1 MEHDPAEA
9 GQGPSA
15 AGGSSTS
22 ASDRRRFRLNRYTMP
37 RGPGNTACT
46 PCRRPRR
53 KCPRRRCAGVVV
65 HIHHAAVVDIR
76 LHGVPLDP
84 HRQLRSPGH
93 LAGNGNGLIV
103 LVEHRG
109 GISGGGGTGI
119 QGMVRGPAGAE
130 GAPTP
135 AAGPPGPGPWCGP
148 SAGPPGSAGGIPPA
162 GPAPRRTGC
171 RRGHG
176 RRPGTD
182 SWGPPQGV
190 KQPQQ
195 HLLGSTDAGFIVS
208 HRRPGNSQPACQLH
222 PGDAQL
228 LPALAQLFAKAHAFA
243 LLRRGSPH
251 AVDSVPHLLVLV
263 NSFNK
268 DLVNLG
274 LT

>member
-1 MEHDPAEA
+1 M
-9 GQGPSA
+9 
-15 AGGSSTS
+15 
-22 ASDRRRFRLNRYTMP
+22 
-37 RGPGNTACT
+37 
-46 PCRRPRR
+46 
-53 KCPRRRCAGVVV
+53 V

-119 QGMVRGPAGAE
+119 QGDGAGVLPGLKALRFLLQVLQGPDHGVDRL
-130 GAPTP
+130 P
-135 AAGPPGPGPWCGP
+135 ARQAQPAVSLQQGLLLVGPD
-148 SAGPPGSAGGIPPA
+148 AAV
-162 GPAPRRTGC
+162 
-171 RRGHG
+171 
-176 RRPGTD
+176 GTV
-182 SWGPPQGV
+182 GVPVQIVGVHPQGV

-195 HLLGSTDAGFIVS
+195 HLLLGRADAGFIVS
-208 HRRPGNSQPACQLH
+208 HRRPGNSQPACQLR

-251 AVDSVPHLLVLV
+251 AVDSVPYLLVLV

-268 DLVNLG
+268 NLVNLG